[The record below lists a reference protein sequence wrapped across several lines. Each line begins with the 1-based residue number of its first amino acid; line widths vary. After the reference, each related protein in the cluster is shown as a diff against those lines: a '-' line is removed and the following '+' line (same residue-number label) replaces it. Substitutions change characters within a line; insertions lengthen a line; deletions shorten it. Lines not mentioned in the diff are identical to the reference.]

1 LNFNAVEECGTLVPD
16 RKGDVREAPVRLTRE
31 HVLVV
36 ALDVLDEAG
45 LDRLTMRRLSAALG
59 VENGAT
65 YWHFRSKQELLE
77 HMADALLAGV
87 VPELPADGPWD
98 EAVVTLA
105 RGLRRALLS
114 RRDGARLFSGRFFPL
129 PNALA
134 YGEALVGL
142 LTRAGLDPR
151 SAAWAGD
158 TLTFYV
164 VAHVTEEQ
172 VARALPDG
180 GQEARAR
187 LDTGLDPAR
196 HPHLVAAREDIAA
209 ADPDQHFEHGLALVL
224 AGIRATVG
232 QQPSRRAAR

>member
-1 LNFNAVEECGTLVPD
+1 M
-16 RKGDVREAPVRLTRE
+16 RLTRE
-31 HVLVV
+31 HVLAV
-36 ALDVLDEAG
+36 ALDVLDESG

-65 YWHFRSKQELLE
+65 YWHFPSKQELLE

-87 VPELPADGPWD
+87 TTGLPDDRPWD
-98 EAVVTLA
+98 ELVPELA

-134 YGEALVGL
+134 YGEALAGL
-142 LTRAGLDPR
+142 LARAGLDPR
-151 SAAWAGD
+151 AAAWASD

-172 VARALPDG
+172 LTRALPDG
-180 GQEARAR
+180 GDAARAR
-187 LDTGLDPAR
+187 LDAALDPAR
-196 HPHLVAAREDIAA
+196 HPHLAAAR
-209 ADPDQHFEHGLALVL
+209 ADLAGGDPGEHFEHGLALVL
-224 AGIRATVG
+224 AGIRATTP
-232 QQPSRRAAR
+232 QQPTRRAAR

>member
-1 LNFNAVEECGTLVPD
+1 V
-16 RKGDVREAPVRLTRE
+16 KLTRE
-31 HVLVV
+31 HVLAV

-77 HMADALLAGV
+77 HMADALLAGK
-87 VPELPADGPWD
+87 VPELPEDRPWD
-98 EAVVTLA
+98 ERVAVLA

-142 LTRAGLDPR
+142 LAAAGLDPR
-151 SAAWAGD
+151 SAAWASD

-172 VARALPDG
+172 LAAALPDG
-180 GQEARAR
+180 GDAARAK
-187 LDTGLDPAR
+187 LDAGLDPVR
-196 HPHLVAAREDIAA
+196 HPHLVAAGADLAG
-209 ADPDQHFEHGLALVL
+209 ADPEEHFEHGLALVL
-224 AGIRATVG
+224 AGIRATAP
-232 QQPSRRAAR
+232 QQPTRRAAR

>member
-1 LNFNAVEECGTLVPD
+1 M
-16 RKGDVREAPVRLTRE
+16 RLTRD
-31 HVLVV
+31 HVLAV
-36 ALDVLDEAG
+36 ALDVLDDAG

-65 YWHFRSKQELLE
+65 YWHFPSKQELLE

-87 VPELPADGPWD
+87 ATEVPEDRPWD
-98 EAVVTLA
+98 EAVPALA
-105 RGLRRALLS
+105 RRLRRALLA

-142 LTRAGLDPR
+142 LAAAGLDPR
-151 SAAWAGD
+151 SATWASD

-172 VARALPDG
+172 LAAALPDG
-180 GQEARAR
+180 GAAARAR
-187 LDTGLDPAR
+187 LEARLDPDR
-196 HPHLVAAREDIAA
+196 HPHLVAAQADLAA
-209 ADPDQHFEHGLALVL
+209 ADPDEHFEHGLALVL
-224 AGIRATVG
+224 AGIRATAP
-232 QQPSRRAAR
+232 QQPTRRAAR

>member
-1 LNFNAVEECGTLVPD
+1 
-16 RKGDVREAPVRLTRE
+16 VRLTRE
-31 HVLVV
+31 HVLAV

-65 YWHFRSKQELLE
+65 YWHFPSKQELLE

-87 VPELPADGPWD
+87 VTDLPEDRPWD
-98 EAVVTLA
+98 ELVPALA

-114 RRDGARLFSGRFFPL
+114 RRDGARLFSGRFFPR

-142 LTRAGLDPR
+142 LASAGLDPR
-151 SAAWAGD
+151 AAAWASD

-172 VARALPDG
+172 LTTALPDG
-180 GQEARAR
+180 GEAARAR
-187 LDTGLDPAR
+187 LDAGLDPAR
-196 HPHLVAAREDIAA
+196 HPNLVAAGADLAA
-209 ADPDQHFEHGLALVL
+209 ADPDEHFEHGLALVL
-224 AGIRATVG
+224 AGIRATAP
-232 QQPSRRAAR
+232 QQPMRRAAR

>member
-1 LNFNAVEECGTLVPD
+1 M
-16 RKGDVREAPVRLTRE
+16 RLTRD
-31 HVLVV
+31 HVLAV

-65 YWHFRSKQELLE
+65 YWHFPSKQELLE

-87 VPELPADGPWD
+87 AADLPPGRPWD
-98 EAVVTLA
+98 ELVPALA
-105 RGLRRALLS
+105 RGLRRALLA

-142 LTRAGLDPR
+142 LADAGLDPR
-151 SAAWAGD
+151 SAAWASD

-172 VARALPDG
+172 LATALPDG
-180 GQEARAR
+180 GAAARAR
-187 LDTGLDPAR
+187 LEAGLDPAR
-196 HPHLVAAREDIAA
+196 HPHLLAARSDLAG
-209 ADPDQHFEHGLALVL
+209 ADPDEHFEHGLALVL
-224 AGIRATVG
+224 AGIRAAVP
-232 QQPSRRAAR
+232 QQPTRRAAR